1 MIRKHVAAQAF
12 ERGVRGHTKIDT
24 RGNEPLLSKAWSRNH
39 SSPSRLPKNF
49 PPKELTPT
57 VAIRDNK
64 FTRQAAVNAERGIR
78 DSQPTL
84 DEQLSRLEEDL
95 RRLKV
100 EYDIYFNNATKR
112 PPYDTK
118 SRVESVIKR
127 LADDRTF
134 TFAQRYHYNSLV
146 ARYTSFRELWR
157 RNVQEREEGRDAA
170 TQARNARGMTL
181 AAKPIATVSQTTFTC
196 ADAHADTATV
206 RSIYDALITAKKAV
220 GEVTDDFSFP
230 RFHRMIAAQ
239 TDALKTRLACDR
251 VRFSISVADGQV
263 SFKAKADK

>member
-1 MIRKHVAAQAF
+1 M
-12 ERGVRGHTKIDT
+12 
-24 RGNEPLLSKAWSRNH
+24 
-39 SSPSRLPKNF
+39 
-49 PPKELTPT
+49 
-57 VAIRDNK
+57 AIRDNK
-64 FTRQAAVNAERGIR
+64 FIRQAATNAERGVR
-78 DSQPTL
+78 DAQPTL

-118 SRVESVIKR
+118 SRVESMIKR

-157 RNVQEREEGRDAA
+157 RNVQDREEGRDAA
-170 TQARNARGMTL
+170 TQARNARGLTA
-181 AAKPIATVSQTTFTC
+181 AAKLAPAAASSSVSQTTFTC
-196 ADAHADTATV
+196 ADAHADTAVV
-206 RSIYDALITAKKAV
+206 RSIYDALVTAKQSV

-239 TDALKTRLACDR
+239 TDALKTRLACER
-251 VRFSISVADGQV
+251 VRFSISVADGHV